1 MESLKSLLGQR
12 LNTDLFSNLPKYGT
26 LEYEQMRVD
35 GLNNEKGELNL
46 EDGYD
51 CPLCFN
57 KGVMYGVTERS
68 GEYGFSAR
76 DCQCM
81 PVRNSIMRMRRSGLE
96 KVIKDLTFDK
106 YEDTEPWQ
114 KHLKDLAMNYAQN
127 PVGWFFLGGQPGC
140 GKTHLCTA
148 ICRKLL
154 HRGKPVVYMRWR
166 EEVSK
171 LKALSMEG
179 DERQKEI
186 DRYKH
191 TPVLYIDDLFKT
203 GRGPDGK
210 DPRPTSADVS
220 LAMEILG
227 HRYGDPD
234 LLTIISTELSI
245 GEITDIDEALGS
257 RIVEKARENC
267 IASIKKD
274 RKKNYRLRGVTEL

>member
-1 MESLKSLLGQR
+1 MESLQSILGQR
-12 LNTDLFSNLPKYGT
+12 LNMVLSSDLPKFGT
-26 LEYEQMRVD
+26 LEYEQWRVD
-35 GLNNEKGELNL
+35 SLNDATGELNA

-51 CPLCFN
+51 CHVCRN
-57 KGVMYGVTERS
+57 KGTVYLVTEHNGDYS
-68 GEYGFSAR
+68 HAAR

-81 PVRNSIMRMRRSGLE
+81 PVRNSIMRMKRSGLE

-106 YEDTEPWQ
+106 YVASEPWQ
-114 KHLKDLAMNYAQN
+114 KHLKVLAENYAAN

-154 HRGKPVVYMRWR
+154 HDGKPVVYMKWR
-166 EEVSK
+166 EEIAR
-171 LKALSMEG
+171 LKALSLEG
-179 DERQKEI
+179 EERQKEI

-203 GRGPDGK
+203 GRGPDGS
-210 DPRPTSADVS
+210 DPKPTSADVS
-220 LAMEILG
+220 IAMEIIG
-227 HRYGDPD
+227 HRYCDPA

-257 RIVEKARENC
+257 RIVEKARANC
-267 IASIKKD
+267 IACVKKD
-274 RKKNYRLRGVTEL
+274 RAKNYRLRGVIEL